1 MSTTDPFRTWKGVQR
16 EGWATFAPVEVHTT
30 PPAAHLVRFAGVAE
44 GEVVLDV
51 ATGTGVVA
59 ITAARAGAPVTGL
72 DLTPALLERAEQNA
86 RDAGVGEV
94 AWVEGDAELLPFPDA
109 SFDVV
114 TSQFGHMFAP
124 RPETAIG
131 EMLRVLRPG
140 GRIVFSTWPPEH
152 MVGRLFAVLA
162 SHAPPPPAGAP
173 KPPPPGEWGDP
184 TIVQKRLGDATRAP
198 FFERGVMLF
207 PALSPAHYRATLERT
222 VGPLAKLVEAL
233 SSDAARLAALRR
245 ELDGLTAEHFV
256 DNVVRQDY
264 LLTRATKRG

>member
-1 MSTTDPFRTWKGVQR
+1 MSAADPFRAWKGAQR
-16 EGWATFAPVEVHTT
+16 EGWSTFTPVEVHTT
-30 PPAAHLVRFAGVAE
+30 PPAAHLVRFASVGA
-44 GEVVLDV
+44 GEAVLDV

-59 ITAARAGAPVTGL
+59 ITAARAGAKVTGL
-72 DLTPALLERAEQNA
+72 DLTPALLARAEQNA
-86 RDAGVGEV
+86 RDAAVGEV
-94 AWVEGDAELLPFPDA
+94 AWVEGDAEHLPFPDA

-124 RPETAIG
+124 RPEVAIG

-140 GRIVFSTWPPEH
+140 GRLVFSTWPPEH

-162 SHAPPPPAGAP
+162 SHAPAPPPGAP
-173 KPPPPGEWGDP
+173 RPPPPGDWGDP
-184 TIVQKRLGDATRAP
+184 TIVRRRLGDATHPP
-198 FFERGVMLF
+198 FFERGVMIF

-222 VGPLAKLVEAL
+222 VGPLAKLVELLA
-233 SSDAARLAALRR
+233 SDAPRLAALRR
-245 ELDGLTAEHFV
+245 ELDELTAEHFV